1 MTTSVTPMRPPRGAR
16 DAGERRVRVLVADGD
31 GLARRMMS
39 DTLRQ
44 ADRLVVI
51 AAARDQ
57 RETIELTCHYLP
69 DVLVMDSALAP
80 HASAELIRR
89 VLDASPKTRILMVAD
104 DDGDAL
110 AALRAGAV
118 GHASKDL
125 DPDALVGLVLR
136 AAAGEAIVSRR
147 LIMPVL
153 RMAQAAPD
161 AGWRPLRSRLTTREW
176 EVVEMLA
183 AGASTRCIADEL
195 VLSATTVYSHVK
207 SVLRKL
213 GVHTRDEA
221 VRAAQRLRD
230 EELAQQTG
238 GRNIPSGVRK
248 SSSEPR
254 VASGHPYG

>member
-1 MTTSVTPMRPPRGAR
+1 MTRP
-16 DAGERRVRVLVADGD
+16 DAGGRRVRVVVADGD

-57 RETIELTCHYLP
+57 RETVELTCHYRP

-80 HASAELIRR
+80 QTAPEFIAR
-89 VLDASPKTRILMVAD
+89 VLEASPATRILMVSD
-104 DDGDAL
+104 NDEDAL
-110 AALRAGAV
+110 SALRAGAV

-147 LIMPVL
+147 LVMPLLKMV
-153 RMAQAAPD
+153 QAAPD

-176 EVVEMLA
+176 EVVELLA
-183 AGASTRCIADEL
+183 TGASTQCIADDL
-195 VLSATTVYSHVK
+195 FLSATTVYSHIK
-207 SVLRKL
+207 NVLRKL
-213 GVHTRDEA
+213 GVHSRDEA
-221 VRAAQRLRD
+221 VHAAQRLR
-230 EELAQQTG
+230 EEEVAERTA
-238 GRNIPSGVRK
+238 GRPS
-248 SSSEPR
+248 
-254 VASGHPYG
+254 A